1 MTKQMRELSLD
12 NLEGV
17 SGCDLEDLG
26 RALTLT

>member
-17 SGCDLEDLG
+17 NGGDLEDLG